1 MKAVLFVIKP
11 DCINVYHSK
20 SIPCWNFFE
29 IKKFGTILSSVM
41 KIKLAYYNASHIF
54 IMFT

>member
-1 MKAVLFVIKP
+1 MKAVLFIIQP
-11 DCINVYHSK
+11 DCINAYHSK
-20 SIPCWNFFE
+20 GIPYWNFFE

-41 KIKLAYYNASHIF
+41 KIKLAYYNTSHIF